1 MRSIKRSPGVHVLW
15 KQALEEADG
24 ATGFLPGRG
33 AGDRWFGTVRRARL
47 LCRWIGGTLGCMAP
61 PAGGMG
67 EEPVWVAPVVWAGAA
82 GVDGIPAG
90 GYAGRCRRPGE
101 CSGYT
106 WNSPA

>member
-1 MRSIKRSPGVHVLW
+1 MVWDGPADKA
-15 KQALEEADG
+15 AL
-24 ATGFLPGRG
+24 PV
-33 AGDRWFGTVRRARL
+33 DR
-47 LCRWIGGTLGCMAP
+47 GTLGGMAP